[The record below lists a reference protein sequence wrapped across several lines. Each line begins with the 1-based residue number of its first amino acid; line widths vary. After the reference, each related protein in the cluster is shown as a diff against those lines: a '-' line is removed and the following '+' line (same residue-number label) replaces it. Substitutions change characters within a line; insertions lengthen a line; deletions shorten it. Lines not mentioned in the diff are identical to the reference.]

1 VKEPSAAEVVL
12 ITTPDERIADACE
25 ELAGQRAFRS
35 GQVVG
40 HASGATGLDALAAA
54 RSAGADVLSMHPLQT
69 FPDAVS
75 AIEGL
80 PGSAMAITAEDE
92 RAAEVGER
100 LARDVGAR
108 PFRIPAELKPLY
120 HAAAVFASNYVV
132 AVLAE
137 AERLFA
143 AAGVTDRSLWM
154 PLSRATVENVDRL
167 GPEAALTGPAVRGD
181 AGTVRANIEA
191 IGAAVPDAV
200 HLYATLARAALDLA
214 GRSGR
219 LDPEQRRE
227 VEEAFSTWT

>member
-1 VKEPSAAEVVL
+1 L
-12 ITTPDERIADACE
+12 ITTPDDRIADACE

-40 HASGATGLDALAAA
+40 HASGATGLDVLAAA
-54 RSAGADVLSMHPLQT
+54 RSAGARTLSIHPLQT
-69 FPDAVS
+69 FPDGEA
-75 AIEGL
+75 AMERL
-80 PGSAMAITAEDE
+80 PESAMAITAEDE
-92 RAAEVGER
+92 RTAEIGEG

-108 PFRIPAELKPLY
+108 PFRLPAGLKPLY

-154 PLSRATVENVDRL
+154 PLSRATVANVDRL
-167 GPEAALTGPAVRGD
+167 GPDAALTGPAVRGD

-191 IGAAVPDAV
+191 IGAAVPDAAP
-200 HLYATLARAALDLA
+200 LYATLARAALELA

-219 LDPEQRRE
+219 LDPARRRA
-227 VEEAFSTWT
+227 VEEALSAWT